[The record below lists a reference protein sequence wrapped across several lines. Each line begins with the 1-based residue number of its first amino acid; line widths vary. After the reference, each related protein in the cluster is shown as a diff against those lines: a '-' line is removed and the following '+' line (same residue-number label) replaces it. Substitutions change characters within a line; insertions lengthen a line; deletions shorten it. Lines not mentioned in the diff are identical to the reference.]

1 MSICPSRYLIS
12 PLLNSAKNNYG
23 HVFYHGGPDPSY
35 SNNRDMT
42 TETWLMNYP
51 QCKAD
56 SLVYDVIEHRPDISW
71 DMSFG
76 CQKDGFDESIFNFVI
91 GFFFTVDVFDLLKL
105 DIY

>member
-1 MSICPSRYLIS
+1 
-12 PLLNSAKNNYG
+12 
-23 HVFYHGGPDPSY
+23 
-35 SNNRDMT
+35 MT
-42 TETWLMNYP
+42 TETGLMNYP

-91 GFFFTVDVFDLLKL
+91 GFFLSRRIWSAETWYILITTSFKAKNIPFILNNVALLLGLIKNVSLFPDFLKL
-105 DIY
+105 I

>member
-1 MSICPSRYLIS
+1 
-12 PLLNSAKNNYG
+12 
-23 HVFYHGGPDPSY
+23 
-35 SNNRDMT
+35 MT
-42 TETWLMNYP
+42 TETGLMNYP

-91 GFFFTVDVFDLLKL
+91 GFFFYSRRIWSAETWYILITTLFKAKKPF
-105 DIY
+105 YTKTKM

>member
-23 HVFYHGGPDPSY
+23 HGGPDPSY

-91 GFFFTVDVFDLLKL
+91 GFFLSRR
-105 DIY
+105 I

>member
-1 MSICPSRYLIS
+1 MCFITAAPIR
-12 PLLNSAKNNYG
+12 P
-23 HVFYHGGPDPSY
+23 H

-42 TETWLMNYP
+42 TETELMNYP

-91 GFFFTVDVFDLLKL
+91 GFFLK
-105 DIY
+105 

>member
-1 MSICPSRYLIS
+1 
-12 PLLNSAKNNYG
+12 
-23 HVFYHGGPDPSY
+23 
-35 SNNRDMT
+35 MT
-42 TETWLMNYP
+42 TETELMNYP

-91 GFFFTVDVFDLLKL
+91 GFFFKVDVFDLLKL
-105 DIY
+105 DIINYNFIQGKQKIPFILKKNVALILGLIKMYLCFRTF

>member
-1 MSICPSRYLIS
+1 M
-12 PLLNSAKNNYG
+12 NSAKNNYG
-23 HVFYHGGPDPSY
+23 HVFYHGGPDPSH

-42 TETWLMNYP
+42 TETELMNYP

-91 GFFFTVDVFDLLKL
+91 GFFFKVDVFDLLKL